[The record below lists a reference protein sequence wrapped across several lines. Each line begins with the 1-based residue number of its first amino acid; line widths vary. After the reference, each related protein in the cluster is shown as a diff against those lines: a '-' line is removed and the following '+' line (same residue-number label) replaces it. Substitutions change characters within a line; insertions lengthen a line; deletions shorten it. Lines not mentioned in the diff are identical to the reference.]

1 MSTETELK
9 LLTLL
14 NVAAIKKPREL
25 DIPGGQRG
33 SPSIQ
38 GTSANNSAA
47 GSPAAVPAPTAN
59 GTKKRKGV
67 KFGGELGP
75 SGSLFG
81 KKAKQVE
88 NGKASASAN
97 MNGNGNGSGKGKG
110 KEVNGS
116 SNGESHAEKN
126 GHLDIDVDEASDD
139 ETVGV
144 TSEPFN
150 RARKPR
156 ADYQAIDSM
165 SILALLPTFSI
176 VR

>member
-14 NVAAIKKPREL
+14 NVAAIKKPRDL

-47 GSPAAVPAPTAN
+47 GSPAAVPVPSTN
-59 GTKKRKGV
+59 GTRKRKGV

-81 KKAKQVE
+81 MKTKVVE

-97 MNGNGNGSGKGKG
+97 TNGIANGKGKG
-110 KEVNGS
+110 KEVNG
-116 SNGESHAEKN
+116 NGN
-126 GHLDIDVDEASDD
+126 GDEASDD
-139 ETVGV
+139 ETAGIS
-144 TSEPFN
+144 SEPFYQ
-150 RARKPR
+150 AREPR
-156 ADYQAIDSM
+156 ADNQTIDST
-165 SILALLPTFSI
+165 SISALLPTFSI

>member
-14 NVAAIKKPREL
+14 NVAAIKKPRDL

-47 GSPAAVPAPTAN
+47 GSPAAVPVPSTN
-59 GTKKRKGV
+59 GTRKRKGV

-81 KKAKQVE
+81 KKTKVVE

-97 MNGNGNGSGKGKG
+97 TNGIANGKGKG
-110 KEVNGS
+110 KEVNGNG
-116 SNGESHAEKN
+116 NGESHAEKN
-126 GHLDIDVDEASDD
+126 GHLEIDVDEASDD
-139 ETVGV
+139 ETAGIS
-144 TSEPFN
+144 SEPFYQ
-150 RARKPR
+150 AREPR
-156 ADYQAIDSM
+156 ADNQTIDST
-165 SILALLPTFSI
+165 SISALLPTFSI

>member
-47 GSPAAVPAPTAN
+47 GSPASAPVPTAN

-81 KKAKQVE
+81 KRTKQVE
-88 NGKASASAN
+88 NGNAGASA
-97 MNGNGNGSGKGKG
+97 NGNGNGKGKG
-110 KEVNGS
+110 KEVNGNG
-116 SNGESHAEKN
+116 NGENHAEN
-126 GHLDIDVDEASDD
+126 GHLEIDVDEASDD
-139 ETVGV
+139 ETAGV
-144 TSEPFN
+144 LSEPLSASK
-150 RARKPR
+150 R
-156 ADYQAIDSM
+156 
-165 SILALLPTFSI
+165 T
-176 VR
+176 